1 MFGYKYIQSDAVM
14 DAFNDSDFGLGGT
27 NLQGYIVGGNLA
39 FSPKVW
45 IRLRYL
51 SADSI
56 AGAPY
61 RSDVF
66 QFDLNGK
73 F

>member
-1 MFGYKYIQSDAVM
+1 MVV

-27 NLQGYIVGGNLA
+27 NLKGYIVGGSVALSKN
-39 FSPKVW
+39 VW
-45 IRLRYL
+45 IRLRYM
-51 SADSI
+51 SSDSI
-56 AGAPY
+56 AGPPY
-61 RSDVF
+61 NVDVF

>member
-1 MFGYKYIQSDAVM
+1 MVGYKYIQSDAVV

-27 NLQGYIVGGNLA
+27 NLQGYIVGGSLA
-39 FSPKVW
+39 LSPKVW

-56 AGAPY
+56 IGPTYKA
-61 RSDVF
+61 DVF